1 MSLFKELE
9 TLREYAD
16 FDTSAIIELSE
27 IYLRHGRR
35 DVPQDCQEAIRN
47 AERGNTEAL
56 TVAEICAGRKTSH
69 TCTVLLW
76 TFKLGDLDPI
86 VRQAAFDYLLPIAN
100 DGLLNYSPTPIEFVT
115 LTYVGSHIVSTSPDP
130 SKGVEMLRK
139 ASKHPRIYHTAKFNL
154 AKFYLA
160 QNENISR
167 IAESLQMLHELSAV
181 GYLPAIFYH
190 GSILFNE
197 VGILANKV
205 KGRELIV
212 EAAQWGN
219 KDAIQFLEK
228 MSLC

>member
-1 MSLFKELE
+1 MSLSKELD
-9 TLREYAD
+9 TLKGYAKYD
-16 FDTSAIIELSE
+16 SDAIIELSE
-27 IYLRHGRR
+27 LYIRHGRR
-35 DVPQDCQEAIRN
+35 GVPPDYQEVIRM
-47 AERGNTEAL
+47 AEER
-56 TVAEICAGRKTSH
+56 VKQISH
-69 TCTVLLW
+69 TSTVFLW
-76 TFKLGDLDPI
+76 TFKLEDPDPV

-100 DGLLNYSPTPIEFVT
+100 DGLLNYSPTPIEFVV

-130 SKGVEMLRK
+130 SKGVEMLIK
-139 ASKHPRIYHTAKFNL
+139 ASQHPRIYNTAKFNL

-167 IAESLQMLHELSAV
+167 IAKSLKMLHELAAV
-181 GYLPAIFYH
+181 GYLPAMFYL